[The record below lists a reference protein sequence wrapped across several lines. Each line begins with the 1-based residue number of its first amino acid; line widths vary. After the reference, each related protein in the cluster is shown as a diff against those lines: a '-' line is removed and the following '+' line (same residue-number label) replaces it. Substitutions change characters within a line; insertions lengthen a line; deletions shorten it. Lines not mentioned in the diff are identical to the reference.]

1 MKRSR
6 YYQAQMDVSLLEP
19 GSIDFNKLNDTCF
32 ILVAPFDMFGRGLY
46 RYTFEGVC
54 RECPDLKLQ
63 DGATRIFI
71 NTKGTNRK
79 DFSQE
84 FLDFMDY
91 ITMSTDEVAQ
101 RAESEKIKLIH
112 KRVRE
117 IRASEKMV
125 GKYMQKWE
133 EIELARQEGK
143 EEGQEQGIEQGKMV
157 GLIQGIK
164 IFIRDKLLDQ
174 IAEDKIVSKLQQY
187 FSLSEDEAEE
197 YVKRI
202 QQDIQKE
209 MKVV

>member
-1 MKRSR
+1 
-6 YYQAQMDVSLLEP
+6 
-19 GSIDFNKLNDTCF
+19 
-32 ILVAPFDMFGRGLY
+32 
-46 RYTFEGVC
+46 
-54 RECPDLKLQ
+54 
-63 DGATRIFI
+63 
-71 NTKGTNRK
+71 
-79 DFSQE
+79 
-84 FLDFMDY
+84 
-91 ITMSTDEVAQ
+91 MSTDEVAQ

-117 IRASEKMV
+117 IRASEKMG

-209 MKVV
+209 ISFLRSYDFMKLGQAINHKNWQVAAMTVQRMQKTAQELELDAFVRQLTNIRQCVLHKQARQAKDILAVMMAKRAQMLNQRTEQ